1 MKRKKIFIPIC
12 SLLIAGLVGG
22 GIFAAVQVQ
31 NNNKTVEVVPVNTI
45 STYDYGSYSTSY
57 GRITSDVSQTI
68 YLESNATIKE
78 VYVQVGDTVTA
89 GTPLIQYDTELTQLD
104 IESKKLDI
112 QGIDMDIDQANKDI
126 QSLKNG
132 VVPSGG
138 ISFDTPD
145 QPSADVEGNDTNLTS
160 AAPKIITASAATF
173 SQTESVPQVT
183 ADTSAQTEP
192 GTIPQSVPQAQ
203 SDTQIQPGTQPQ
215 SQSQTQPGTQPQSQ
229 SQTQPDTQPQ
239 SQSQTQPDTQPQS
252 DTQPGTESETDPP
265 KATESSQ
272 TSDSEQSAS
281 ASETEPSSQT
291 DTQTPGS
298 DTSQTKEPQTGE
310 SQAGE
315 SQTGESQTEE
325 PSEEVKEE
333 KTLDKDFDFSKYENA
348 VNDKGEMVIPCTL
361 TTTITPEFINLIRG
375 KNPDG
380 STPEDIPD
388 PDNPDKTIP
397 VPAKKVR
404 LTIKDYDKTL
414 LLDGNKL
421 NEPFINTQK
430 ECTLQAFIDND
441 FQMPVDEIA
450 ELNKD
455 FFTDYPQTAEITDR
469 PILIQCTSQT
479 QLTPEFIYILLG
491 RNADGSENKDGIS
504 HSALLWMEDAEDA
517 ADTDEREDLCLLDPE
532 TLPLPYVTSIAT
544 SLADFIAND
553 FELAQEPVKELNK
566 DTALDVSHD
575 HREVYEIYCDESTI
589 ITKDFI
595 NRIREEKISVI
606 LKIEG
611 HASWIT
617 LDGSKME
624 EPSEKAMD
632 TPIAD
637 FIANGIALNEEPD
650 ETTELPGDD
659 IWGGGIEIGGG
670 GISYTAEEIQEMLK
684 AKQLELSRLQTQKR
698 QAQLDLAKLQTQLEN
713 ATVTSI
719 VNGVVTQMSELNE
732 NTNTSDPFMVIN
744 STEGLYLTGA
754 INELDLGTLT
764 VGQTISAM
772 SWNTGASFD
781 AVIKEVSPY
790 PTTSADSYGQN
801 PNSSSY
807 PFIALIS
814 DPPEGLMENENVEI
828 TTGNNSMINPDMT
841 GQNLY
846 LSKAYIRTEDNG
858 ENCVFAANSEGRLER
873 RVVVTGKVLGS
884 YIEITNGAV
893 TESDYLAF
901 PYGKNIKEGVKTEI
915 NEENGVMYY

>member
-1 MKRKKIFIPIC
+1 MKRKKIVVPIC
-12 SLLIAGLVGG
+12 SLLIVGLVGG

-57 GRITSDVSQTI
+57 GRVTSDVSQTI

-78 VYVQVGDTVTA
+78 VYVQVGDSVTA

-112 QGIDMDIDQANKDI
+112 QGIEMDIDQANKDI
-126 QSLKNG
+126 QSLKRG

-138 ISFDTPD
+138 ISFDVPE

-160 AAPKIITASAATF
+160 AAPKMIAASAVTSSLTETVPQ
-173 SQTESVPQVT
+173 SQTAVQAQSNTE
-183 ADTSAQTEP
+183 AQTD
-192 GTIPQSVPQAQ
+192 TQSQ
-203 SDTQIQPGTQPQ
+203 SDTQTP
-215 SQSQTQPGTQPQSQ
+215 
-229 SQTQPDTQPQ
+229 PDTQPQ
-239 SQSQTQPDTQPQS
+239 SIPQSQTA
-252 DTQPGTESETDPP
+252 TESETNPP
-265 KATESSQ
+265 QTTEAPQ
-272 TSDSEQSAS
+272 TSASEQSTA
-281 ASETEPSSQT
+281 APETVPLSDGGPQT
-291 DTQTPGS
+291 TGS
-298 DTSQTKEPQTGE
+298 DTGQTQDGQTGE
-310 SQAGE
+310 S
-315 SQTGESQTEE
+315 
-325 PSEEVKEE
+325 SEEVKAE
-333 KTLDKDFDFSKYENA
+333 KSLDKDFDFSKYENT
-348 VNDKGEMVIPCTL
+348 VNDRGEMVIPCTL
-361 TTTITPEFINLIRG
+361 TTTISPEFINLIRG
-375 KNPDG
+375 KNPEG
-380 STPEDIPD
+380 STPEEIPA

-414 LLDGNKL
+414 LLDGSKL
-421 NEPFINTQK
+421 SEPFINTQK
-430 ECTLQAFIDND
+430 ACTLQAFIDND
-441 FQMPVDEIA
+441 FKMPVDEIA

-455 FFTDYPQTAEITDR
+455 FFTTYPQTSEITGR

-479 QLTPEFIYILLG
+479 LLTPEFVYILLG
-491 RNADGSENKDGIS
+491 RNADGSENKDGVS
-504 HSALLWMEDAEDA
+504 HSALLWMADAQDT

-532 TLPLPYVTSIAT
+532 SLPLPYVTSIAT
-544 SLADFIAND
+544 SLADFMAND

-566 DTALDVSHD
+566 DTVLDVSHD
-575 HREVYEIYCDESTI
+575 HREVYEIYCDESTM

-595 NRIREEKISVI
+595 NRIRDEKISVI

-624 EPSEKAMD
+624 EPSDKAVD

-637 FIANGIALNEEPD
+637 FIANGIALNEESD
-650 ETTELPGDD
+650 ESTEIPGDD
-659 IWGGGIEIGGG
+659 IWGGGIDIGGGG
-670 GISYTAEEIQEMLK
+670 GISYTADEIQEMLK
-684 AKQLELSRLQTQKR
+684 AKQLELSRLNTQKR

-719 VNGVVTQMSELNE
+719 VNGVVTQMAELDE
-732 NTNTSDPFMVIN
+732 NTNTSEPFMVIN
-744 STEGLYLTGA
+744 STEGLYLTGS
-754 INELDLGTLT
+754 INELNLGTLT

-772 SWNTGASFD
+772 SWNSGATFD

-790 PTTSADSYGQN
+790 PTNSTDSYGQN
-801 PNSSSY
+801 PNSSNY
-807 PFIALIS
+807 PFIALIN

-846 LSKAYIRTEDNG
+846 LSKAYILTEDNG
-858 ENCVFAANSEGRLER
+858 ENCVFAAGSDGRLER

-915 NEENGVMYY
+915 NEENGFMYY

>member
-183 ADTSAQTEP
+183 ADTSAQSEP

-333 KTLDKDFDFSKYENA
+333 KTLDKDFDFSRYENA

-397 VPAKKVR
+397 VPAKKS
-404 LTIKDYDKTL
+404 
-414 LLDGNKL
+414 
-421 NEPFINTQK
+421 P
-430 ECTLQAFIDND
+430 
-441 FQMPVDEIA
+441 
-450 ELNKD
+450 
-455 FFTDYPQTAEITDR
+455 
-469 PILIQCTSQT
+469 
-479 QLTPEFIYILLG
+479 
-491 RNADGSENKDGIS
+491 
-504 HSALLWMEDAEDA
+504 
-517 ADTDEREDLCLLDPE
+517 
-532 TLPLPYVTSIAT
+532 
-544 SLADFIAND
+544 AN
-553 FELAQEPVKELNK
+553 
-566 DTALDVSHD
+566 H
-575 HREVYEIYCDESTI
+575 
-589 ITKDFI
+589 
-595 NRIREEKISVI
+595 
-606 LKIEG
+606 
-611 HASWIT
+611 
-617 LDGSKME
+617 
-624 EPSEKAMD
+624 
-632 TPIAD
+632 
-637 FIANGIALNEEPD
+637 
-650 ETTELPGDD
+650 
-659 IWGGGIEIGGG
+659 
-670 GISYTAEEIQEMLK
+670 
-684 AKQLELSRLQTQKR
+684 
-698 QAQLDLAKLQTQLEN
+698 
-713 ATVTSI
+713 
-719 VNGVVTQMSELNE
+719 
-732 NTNTSDPFMVIN
+732 
-744 STEGLYLTGA
+744 
-754 INELDLGTLT
+754 
-764 VGQTISAM
+764 
-772 SWNTGASFD
+772 
-781 AVIKEVSPY
+781 
-790 PTTSADSYGQN
+790 
-801 PNSSSY
+801 
-807 PFIALIS
+807 
-814 DPPEGLMENENVEI
+814 
-828 TTGNNSMINPDMT
+828 
-841 GQNLY
+841 
-846 LSKAYIRTEDNG
+846 
-858 ENCVFAANSEGRLER
+858 
-873 RVVVTGKVLGS
+873 
-884 YIEITNGAV
+884 
-893 TESDYLAF
+893 
-901 PYGKNIKEGVKTEI
+901 
-915 NEENGVMYY
+915 